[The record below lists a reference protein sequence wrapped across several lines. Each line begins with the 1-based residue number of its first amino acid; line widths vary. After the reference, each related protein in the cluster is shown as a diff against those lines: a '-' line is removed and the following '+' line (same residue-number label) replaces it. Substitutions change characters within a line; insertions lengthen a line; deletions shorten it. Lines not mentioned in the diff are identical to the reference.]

1 MIFICGTW
9 RFISSAPDRP
19 DQAFFGEYLEVDP
32 PNGYRWTFMFDVEG
46 AGPMGGPETFTLE
59 DLGGRTKLVS
69 VGHIGSVEAVEAA
82 LAVGMVPGAIETWD
96 RLAEVLAEG

>member
-1 MIFICGTW
+1 
-9 RFISSAPDRP
+9 
-19 DQAFFGEYLEVDP
+19 
-32 PNGYRWTFMFDVEG
+32 
-46 AGPMGGPETFTLE
+46 MGGPETFTLE

-82 LAVGMVPGAIETWD
+82 LQVGMVPGAIETWD